1 MSTVT
6 PSQVLAE
13 GPAEVL
19 VVDDQES
26 QRELYRRKL
35 EREGYRVRLADS
47 ADNATAQVR
56 AETPQVVVLDI
67 AMPGRDGLSALQ
79 ELLEIEPTLPVII
92 NTAYPSFA
100 DNFLSWAADAYIQK
114 SSDLTPLL
122 QAIEHALAPVE

>member
-1 MSTVT
+1 MSAVT
-6 PSQVLAE
+6 QSQVMAR

-47 ADNATAQVR
+47 ADSAATEVR
-56 AETPQVVVLDI
+56 AETPHVVVLDI

-79 ELLEIEPTLPVII
+79 ELLDIEPTLPVII
-92 NTAYPSFA
+92 NTAYPAFA

-114 SSDLTPLL
+114 SSDLSPLL
-122 QAIEHALAPVE
+122 QAIEQALGPIE